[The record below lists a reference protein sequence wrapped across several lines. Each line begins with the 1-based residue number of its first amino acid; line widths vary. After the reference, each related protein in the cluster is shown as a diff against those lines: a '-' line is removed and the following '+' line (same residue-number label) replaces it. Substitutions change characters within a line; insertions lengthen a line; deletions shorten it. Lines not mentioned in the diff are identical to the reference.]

1 MTGHR
6 LYWLS
11 LTTGKRELLWHMT
24 DGIIGDPP
32 SISTDGKRVV
42 FYVWH
47 PGPAENSHFTGTTNA
62 IYSLDIDPATGKA
75 SGPLRMVTVYA
86 GRKGPDY
93 GKNKSDQTLI
103 NHCQV
108 NPKYP
113 DRIGYAHQY
122 NGSVSNGSWERAR
135 IWATYVDGRD
145 EGPLLITPAGR
156 WHTHE
161 VWGPMGDWIYFV
173 DSGDIARVNAS
184 DKRVQTLAKGLN
196 PLALHLTV
204 SADESRIVFD
214 TVSSWQ
220 YDKDDTRSSPLVLL
234 DVPSGKTT
242 TLTSLRAGR
251 STSATSASEPLAR
264 RAESCFRVG
273 DGIDRPG
280 CGRRS
285 ALMTI
290 CAHHSAMPPVP
301 QILGH
306 ASKYG
311 HTPMATGC
319 RVPLA
324 IRQNAINAPNARK
337 SPKKRWGQ
345 RGVAVQLQNG
355 QVNTA
360 RRRSGKGYLGIS
372 DRGKR

>member
-1 MTGHR
+1 MASWSRG
-6 LYWLS
+6 
-11 LTTGKRELLWHMT
+11 EL
-24 DGIIGDPP
+24 
-32 SISTDGKRVV
+32 
-42 FYVWH
+42 
-47 PGPAENSHFTGTTNA
+47 AFTGTTNA

-75 SGPLRMVTVYA
+75 SGPLRTVTVYA

-93 GKNKSDQTLI
+93 EKNKSDQTLI

-122 NGSVSNGSWERAR
+122 NASVSNGSWERAR

-204 SADESRIVFD
+204 SAHESRIVFD

-220 YDKDDTRSSPLVLL
+220 YDKDDTLFLAP
-234 DVPSGKTT
+234 
-242 TLTSLRAGR
+242 RAAR
-251 STSATSASEPLAR
+251 CRKRQDHHAHVVASRASTSATSASSLLPTGGKLRSCR
-264 RAESCFRVG
+264 RR
-273 DGIDRPG
+273 DRPAAS
-280 CGRRS
+280 RS
-285 ALMTI
+285 SI
-290 CAHHSAMPPVP
+290 CLDDDMCTSQCH
-301 QILGH
+301 
-306 ASKYG
+306 
-311 HTPMATGC
+311 ATGTANPRAC
-319 RVPLA
+319 LQIWPHPHDPGVSRAFSHPA
-324 IRQNAINAPNARK
+324 ERDKR
-337 SPKKRWGQ
+337 PKREKPQKTVGSTEL
-345 RGVAVQLQNG
+345 RGTIAQWPG
-355 QVNTA
+355 NTA
-360 RRRSGKGYLGIS
+360 RWCSGQGDLWNLGQGKAMRAFVRVVSALGIIVTLAGEQTLKTAFAGTPTAP
-372 DRGKR
+372 RP